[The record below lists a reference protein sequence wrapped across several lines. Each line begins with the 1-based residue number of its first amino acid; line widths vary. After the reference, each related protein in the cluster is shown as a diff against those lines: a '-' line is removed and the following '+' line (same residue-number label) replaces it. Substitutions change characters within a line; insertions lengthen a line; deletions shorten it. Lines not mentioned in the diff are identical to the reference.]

1 MKSQLKLGIYR
12 QGNYCNNLAT
22 KAIPFFIVSKS
33 SVGKTISK
41 TVIPHFSKHF
51 SMALKLREN
60 ELSRQ
65 IQSFMMS

>member
-12 QGNYCNNLAT
+12 QGNYSKNLAI

-33 SVGKTISK
+33 AVGETISK
-41 TVIPHFSKHF
+41 TVLPYFSKHF
-51 SMALKLREN
+51 SMALKCREH

-65 IQSFMMS
+65 IQNFMMS